1 MVILITDM
9 DYNLPRRGISKILMW
24 TCLNILR
31 TGGSNYNHFDTQTL
45 RVYMLICEYITYVFG
60 SLVVKRCSVKA
71 FIVSSTLT
79 RRVIIISGTSYLV
92 TWYLLLI

>member
-1 MVILITDM
+1 
-9 DYNLPRRGISKILMW
+9 MW